1 MESRLQEPSVE
12 RRGNVAQE
20 ANVKGCVLELT
31 IQQSVP

>member
-20 ANVKGCVLELT
+20 ANVKGLVLELI
-31 IQQSVP
+31 IQQSIP